1 MSSFDNDN
9 IDIINDILSGFRF
22 ASAQNIKSTNEQL
35 KCFCQNMHWDLG
47 FMLALISR
55 DFKILD
61 KTSVSNKKKLLQEID
76 NLIKKY
82 ADLPD
87 EQNRIEEY

>member
-1 MSSFDNDN
+1 
-9 IDIINDILSGFRF
+9 
-22 ASAQNIKSTNEQL
+22 
-35 KCFCQNMHWDLG
+35 MHWDLG